1 MSRHLVHADLVSQ
14 DVAGIMSS
22 PVVAIAQ
29 WARLGWALTAL
40 TRTGLRHLA
49 VVDEAN
55 RCVGVVADRT
65 IAAAWAAD
73 PTALQCVAV
82 GAVLEPRPAVVA
94 ADASVADVARVM
106 DTDGVDAVAV
116 IDREGR
122 PLGLVTGG
130 DLIAL
135 IAHHVPAAEE
145 PDREPARDE
154 IGN

>member
-1 MSRHLVHADLVSQ
+1 MSRHLMHQDLVAQ
-14 DVAGIMSS
+14 DVARIMSS
-22 PVVAIAQ
+22 PVVAIARS
-29 WARLGWALTAL
+29 ARLGWALAAL

-49 VVDEAN
+49 VVDEGN

-73 PTALQCVAV
+73 PTALERVEV
-82 GAVLEPRPAVVA
+82 GAVIEPRPAVVA
-94 ADASVADVARVM
+94 ADASVGEVARVM
-106 DTDGVDAVAV
+106 HTDGVDAVAV

-135 IAHHVPAAEE
+135 IAHHVPAAEDPE
-145 PDREPARDE
+145 LIHDQ
-154 IGN
+154 